1 MPPISPFFNIGPLSI
16 HFYGIIIVAGAL
28 VGGYVATIEARRR
41 AEEPE
46 HVWNALTWCLIG
58 GILGARLYHVL
69 SSPQGDVVGFQFYF
83 VTNPFE
89 TIRIFGASIPFPTAL
104 MIWNGGLG
112 IFGGMAGG
120 VLALAIYAWR
130 NNLSILRWLDIAAP
144 GLILAQ
150 AIGRWG
156 NYINQELYGP
166 PTTLPWG
173 IPIDAEYRLPQF
185 ADLSRYPVVTTRF
198 HPVFLYESL
207 WNLATFI
214 ALIVIGRRF
223 KDRLVD
229 GDIVSLYLILYGLGR
244 LLIEALRPDAWLIG
258 RIPTAQ
264 IISAVMIVVG
274 AALMVW
280 RRQQNQSTAPLGDV
294 AEGE

>member
-1 MPPISPFFNIGPLSI
+1 MPPISPSFNIGPLSI

-28 VGGYVATIEARRR
+28 VGGYVATREARRR
-41 AEEPE
+41 GEEPE

-112 IFGGMAGG
+112 IFGGVAGG

-144 GLILAQ
+144 GLMLAQ

-173 IPIDAEYRLPQF
+173 IRIDAEYRLPQF
-185 ADLSRYPVVTTRF
+185 ADLSRYPVQTTRF

-214 ALIVIGRRF
+214 ALMVIGHRF
-223 KDRLVD
+223 KNRLVD

-244 LLIEALRPDAWLIG
+244 LFIEALRPDAWLVG
-258 RIPTAQ
+258 GIPTAQ
-264 IISAVMIVVG
+264 IVSAVMIVVG

-280 RRQQNQSTAPLGDV
+280 RRQQSQSQAALGDV

>member
-1 MPPISPFFNIGPLSI
+1 MPPISPSFNIGPLSI

-28 VGGYVATIEARRR
+28 VGGYVASIEARRR
-41 AEEPE
+41 GEEPE

-112 IFGGMAGG
+112 IFGGVAGG
-120 VLALAIYAWR
+120 VLALALSASR
-130 NNLSILRWLDIAAP
+130 HGLSILRWLDIAAP
-144 GLILAQ
+144 GLSLAQ

-173 IPIDAEYRLPQF
+173 IRIDAEYRLPQF
-185 ADLSRYPVVTTRF
+185 ADLSRYPVQTTRF

-207 WNLATFI
+207 WNLAAFI
-214 ALIVIGRRF
+214 ALMVVGRRF

-229 GDIVSLYLILYGLGR
+229 GDIASLYLILYGLGR
-244 LLIEALRPDAWLIG
+244 LFIEALRPDAWLVGGIA
-258 RIPTAQ
+258 TAQ
-264 IISAVMIVVG
+264 IVSAVMIVAG
-274 AALMVW
+274 AVLMVW
-280 RRQQNQSTAPLGDV
+280 RRQQSQSAAPAGDV

>member
-1 MPPISPFFNIGPLSI
+1 MPPISPSFNIGPLSI

-41 AEEPE
+41 GEDPE

-112 IFGGMAGG
+112 IFGGVAGG

-166 PTTLPWG
+166 PTSLPWG
-173 IPIDAEYRLPQF
+173 IRIDAEYRLPRF
-185 ADLSRYPVVTTRF
+185 ADLSRYPVETTRF

-207 WNLATFI
+207 WNLATFV
-214 ALIVIGRRF
+214 ALTVIGRRF

-244 LLIEALRPDAWLIG
+244 LFIEALRPDAWLVG
-258 RIPTAQ
+258 GIPTAQ
-264 IISAVMIVVG
+264 IVSAVMIVVG

-280 RRQQNQSTAPLGDV
+280 RRQQSHSTAAFGDV

>member
-1 MPPISPFFNIGPLSI
+1 MPPISPSFNIGPLSI

-28 VGGYVATIEARRR
+28 VGGYVASIEARRR
-41 AEEPE
+41 REEPE

-112 IFGGMAGG
+112 IFGGVAGG

-130 NNLSILRWLDIAAP
+130 NNLSIFRWFDIAAP

-185 ADLSRYPVVTTRF
+185 ANLSRYPVKTTRF

-207 WNLATFI
+207 WNLAAF
-214 ALIVIGRRF
+214 IGRRF

-244 LLIEALRPDAWLIG
+244 LFIEALRPDAWLVG
-258 RIPTAQ
+258 GIPTAQ
-264 IISAVMIVVG
+264 IVSAVMIVAG

-280 RRQQNQSTAPLGDV
+280 RRPQRQSPVALGGV
-294 AEGE
+294 AEGQ

>member
-1 MPPISPFFNIGPLSI
+1 MPPISPSFNIGPLSI

-41 AEEPE
+41 GEEPE

-112 IFGGMAGG
+112 IFGGVAGG

-130 NNLSILRWLDIAAP
+130 NGLSILRWLDIAAP
-144 GLILAQ
+144 GLMLAQ

-185 ADLSRYPVVTTRF
+185 ANLSRYPVETTRF

-207 WNLATFI
+207 WNLAAFI
-214 ALIVIGRRF
+214 ALIVVARRF

-244 LLIEALRPDAWLIG
+244 LFIEALRPDAWLVG
-258 RIPTAQ
+258 GIPTAQ
-264 IISAVMIVVG
+264 IVSAVMIVAG
-274 AALMVW
+274 AVLMVW
-280 RRQQNQSTAPLGDV
+280 RRQQRQSAATVGDV
-294 AEGE
+294 ADGE

>member
-1 MPPISPFFNIGPLSI
+1 MPPISPSFNIGPLSI

-28 VGGYVATIEARRR
+28 VGGYVATREARRR
-41 AEEPE
+41 GEEPE

-89 TIRIFGASIPFPTAL
+89 TIRVFGASIPFPTAL

-120 VLALAIYAWR
+120 VLALAIYSWR

-144 GLILAQ
+144 GLILGQ

-166 PTTLPWG
+166 PTALPWG
-173 IPIDAEYRLPQF
+173 IRIDAQYRLPQF
-185 ADLSRYPVVTTRF
+185 ADLSRYPVETTRF

-214 ALIVIGRRF
+214 ALMVIGHRF
-223 KDRLVD
+223 KNRLVD

-244 LLIEALRPDAWLIG
+244 LFIEALRPDAWLVAG
-258 RIPTAQ
+258 IPTAQ
-264 IISAVMIVVG
+264 IVSAVMIVVG

-280 RRQQNQSTAPLGDV
+280 RRRQSQSASALGDV
-294 AEGE
+294 VEGA